1 MYNTKFSISYLMV
14 PNRHQKNS
22 QYEPFGLYFIPRPG
36 YEISRPIQK
45 AIEVP

>member
-22 QYEPFGLYFIPRPG
+22 QYEGLHSVYTK
-36 YEISRPIQK
+36 YLS
-45 AIEVP
+45 IEVP